1 MWTIL
6 CQLFSL
12 SQDLLLVPYL
22 VVKNWVWLHYLIRH
36 PTFTN
41 KYTAK
46 TSSFSSYSSTTASSC
61 SSYSSITASSCSSFS
76 STTTYI
82 SSSSSSWRTW
92 KELQEMAN
100 DMRTWHGLIDIWV
113 DWIRGWMTYGFI
125 DVCFIGDTRTIIK
138 DILYLIWT
146 CEIQTTGS
154 NPSQIWSTWC
164 VFSIFLLF
172 QAAALGVC
180 ILWEVIF

>member
-1 MWTIL
+1 MQHLQI
-6 CQLFSL
+6 
-12 SQDLLLVPYL
+12 
-22 VVKNWVWLHYLIRH
+22 
-36 PTFTN
+36 N
-41 KYTAK
+41 KYIAK

-76 STTTYI
+76 STTYF

-92 KELQEMAN
+92 RELQEMAN
-100 DMRTWHGLIDIWV
+100 DMRTWHGLIDLWV

-125 DVCFIGDTRTIIK
+125 DVCFIGDTRTTIK
-138 DILYLIWT
+138 DIFYLIWT

-154 NPSQIWSTWC
+154 NPSQVWSTWC
-164 VFSIFLLF
+164 FFFFIFLLF